1 MSITSMTNV
10 AYVRRADVATNL
22 IPANSAPKSARQIAS
37 GTADTPDSQSAV
49 TTALKV
55 IVTYIPTEILAL
67 YIAVLAAIQD
77 PNRHSSR
84 SLWIAFFCFF
94 IATPMV
100 VWLVY
105 AAKVRAADKP
115 LPIKLRTWP
124 MWEMFAATV
133 AYAAWAFG
141 LPESPFKDFTNWYT
155 PAVAGLAVLVVSTLL
170 GLIAPVVQRPL
181 SGK

>member
-1 MSITSMTNV
+1 MSITSMANV
-10 AYVRRADVATNL
+10 AYVRRRDVATDAVS
-22 IPANSAPKSARQIAS
+22 ANSAPRSLKQIELATA
-37 GTADTPDSQSAV
+37 GTSDSQSSV

-55 IVTYIPTEILAL
+55 IVTYIPTEILTL

-84 SLWIAFFCFF
+84 SFWIAFYCFL
-94 IATPMV
+94 IATPIV

-105 AAKVRAADKP
+105 AAKVRAANKR
-115 LPIKLRTWP
+115 LPIKPRTWP

-133 AYAAWAFG
+133 AYAAWAYG
-141 LPESPFKDFTNWYT
+141 LPESPFKDFTNWYS
-155 PAVAGLAVLVVSTLL
+155 PALAGLVVLVVSTLL

-181 SGK
+181 RG